1 MAASIAELLADPSI
15 DVVDIAITPW
25 DQPAVA
31 AQAIAAGKHLLC
43 QKPLAAD
50 YASAVH
56 LVALARERGVKLAVN
71 QQMRWDAGIAV
82 AKQLIAQGAL
92 GAPADARIEVSVRTP
107 WHMWPWLAQQ
117 ERLEIMF
124 HSIHYLDALR
134 YLFGDPVRVS
144 SFHSRW
150 PGQPEVGETRTL
162 TVFEYADDLRVT
174 IDVNHHNW
182 SDDAY
187 ARFRFSGYGWD
198 HHRHARPP
206 L

>member
-1 MAASIAELLADPSI
+1 M
-15 DVVDIAITPW
+15 
-25 DQPAVA
+25 
-31 AQAIAAGKHLLC
+31 
-43 QKPLAAD
+43 
-50 YASAVH
+50 
-56 LVALARERGVKLAVN
+56 
-71 QQMRWDAGIAV
+71 
-82 AKQLIAQGAL
+82 IAQGAL

-107 WHMWPWLAQQ
+107 WHMWPWIAQQ

-134 YLFGDPVRVS
+134 YLCGDPARVS

-162 TVFEYADDLRVT
+162 TVFEYADGLRRVT

-187 ARFRFSGYGWD
+187 ARFRFLGTDGSSPARSASFMTTRTGRVDTLAYSPRREPLDVFRPTLNMVDPGRLRRSHGLAHGSDPERRRTD
-198 HHRHARPP
+198 HLRSR
-206 L
+206 